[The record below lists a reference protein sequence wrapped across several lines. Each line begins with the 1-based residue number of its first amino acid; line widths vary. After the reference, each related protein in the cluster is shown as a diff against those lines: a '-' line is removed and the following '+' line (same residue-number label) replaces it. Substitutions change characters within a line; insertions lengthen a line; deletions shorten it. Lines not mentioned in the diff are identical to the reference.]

1 MLEHT
6 SRCFDPS
13 CRIRQHVFELM
24 RHCDVCRK
32 QQSPAVHASC
42 AVCNHLKRMFR
53 SRCHLIH
60 AARPAEFK
68 RRFHASYS
76 HYMYQKSIISAYR
89 RTLTTSGVKAE
100 LDAGLQQY
108 LAASP
113 KTHVPGSDAALR
125 AALDKIRCLRA
136 S

>member
-1 MLEHT
+1 
-6 SRCFDPS
+6 
-13 CRIRQHVFELM
+13 M